1 MCPLSGDFVDML
13 DITSRYING
22 LQKQLKLEDV
32 KLIEVVKFHF
42 IFVGSKIYNSTD
54 YDIRRRLAI
63 GELGKDMGGYGCNN
77 SKEATTRER
86 LDFQSSDVSYNQ
98 GEGKETNRQLLDL
111 LLEDDVMISMEG
123 QDNKHACP

>member
-22 LQKQLKLEDV
+22 LQKQLKLEDD

-42 IFVGSKIYNSTD
+42 IIVGWKIYNSTD

-63 GELGKDMGGYGCNN
+63 GRTAMTNLERTWGDKDVTIA
-77 SKEATTRER
+77 KKIR
-86 LDFQSSDVSYNQ
+86 LVNA
-98 GEGKETNRQLLDL
+98 L
-111 LLEDDVMISMEG
+111 ISQVVTCYTIKQRG
-123 QDNKHACP
+123 RKRIV